1 MENGIAQ
8 ASRPAGKRA
17 PSRSRAEW
25 QEIYNTWQSSGQTQR
40 EFCDTQGLRHRTFE
54 KWSRRFRKA
63 DGAPPAAAPTRQPF
77 VELTG
82 TVHTEPAQA
91 GWDIELELGQGVI
104 LRMRKPC

>member
-1 MENGIAQ
+1 MENGIVPIA
-8 ASRPAGKRA
+8 RPATPRA
-17 PSRSRAEW
+17 RYRTRGEW
-25 QEIYNTWQSSGQTQR
+25 QEIYNTWRSSSQTQR
-40 EFCDTQGLRHRTFE
+40 EFCEQHDITLGSFRR
-54 KWSRRFRKA
+54 WSRHFRTA
-63 DGAPPAAAPTRQPF
+63 NDDLTAVAPTRQPF